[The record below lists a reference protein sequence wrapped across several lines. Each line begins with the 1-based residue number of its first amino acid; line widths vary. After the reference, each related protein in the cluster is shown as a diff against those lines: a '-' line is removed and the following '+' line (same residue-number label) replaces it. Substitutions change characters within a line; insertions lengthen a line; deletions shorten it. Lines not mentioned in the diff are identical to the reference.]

1 MIPEDIMSDWIDRL
15 TIRTFN
21 EELKTAFPYIFKLVS
36 ETDIPVKELSA
47 DDLLGEGPNNS
58 AEYIPKDY
66 QTKEPL
72 KKGPDGKWRNS
83 KGEERDGLHGGPV
96 SSTGA
101 AQFRSLNLGN
111 LSKPTRETIEDQFE
125 SFMDS
130 LVNEDADPQLGD
142 NALFSP
148 NKDTQR
154 AAIDKFN
161 EIMKTELKGGPEGIN
176 IVDSLKGLI
185 DDPEFLDNMKDIDP
199 DLDARGAIQQELNA
213 MAEINP
219 EIARILPDLNFAG
232 DGSEIGGEELPPAA
246 PPVAPEMPPAAPAPE
261 AVPPAMP
268 PEAGAVPPE
277 AVPPAAPVAESTD
290 DLPWHT
296 DDEDKQSHFKKPHNP
311 NRTGR
316 DSAKALSHA
325 GLLKAIQ
332 MAKKAGAGLDTKLD
346 FGHKQMT
353 LHDCIRECGLTPMEC
368 GFDDDSENSGN
379 PVEQMLKSIAG
390 FWNKEERNFTIGGTR
405 AKVKII
411 KDFKNGEFKGATP
424 EDVKQVLAL
433 VDKMDPSSEHNQE
446 LGHIKHLSGIHG
458 MHPQAVEIEIGGSG
472 QINPHDMMKSIMGS
486 MNESDELTTMLKI
499 AGLK

>member
-1 MIPEDIMSDWIDRL
+1 MTGSMGGLWGAI
-15 TIRTFN
+15 N
-21 EELKTAFPYIFKLVS
+21 AAQQELKK
-36 ETDIPVKELSA
+36 
-47 DDLLGEGPNNS
+47 
-58 AEYIPKDY
+58 
-66 QTKEPL
+66 
-72 KKGPDGKWRNS
+72 
-83 KGEERDGLHGGPV
+83 
-96 SSTGA
+96 
-101 AQFRSLNLGN
+101 
-111 LSKPTRETIEDQFE
+111 SKPTFESPEDQFE

-130 LVNEDADPQLGD
+130 LVNEDEDPQLGD
-142 NALFSP
+142 SALFSP

-199 DLDARGAIQQELNA
+199 DLDARGAIQQELNS
-213 MAEINP
+213 MAEKNP
-219 EIARILPDLNFAG
+219 EIARILPDLDFSG
-232 DGSEIGGEELPPAA
+232 DGSEIGGEELPPAPPAA
-246 PPVAPEMPPAAPAPE
+246 PPEIPPAAPAPE

-268 PEAGAVPPE
+268 PEAGAMPPEAGAMPPE
-277 AVPPAAPVAESTD
+277 AVPPAPMAENTNDAPWDTD
-290 DLPWHT
+290 PE
-296 DDEDKQSHFKKPHNP
+296 DEKSHFKKPHNP

-332 MAKKAGAGLDTKLD
+332 MAKKAGASLDTKLD
-346 FGHKQMT
+346 FGHKEMT
-353 LHDCIRECGLTPMEC
+353 LHDCIRECGLTAMEC
-368 GFDDDSENSGN
+368 GFDDDGESHGN

-424 EDVKQVLAL
+424 DDVKQVLAL
-433 VDKMDPSSEHNQE
+433 VDKMDPSSEPNQE

-458 MHPQAVEIEIGGSG
+458 MHPQAVAIKIGETAV
-472 QINPHDMMKSIMGS
+472 KK
-486 MNESDELTTMLKI
+486 SDELTSILKI

>member
-1 MIPEDIMSDWIDRL
+1 MTVDQVAKQMG
-15 TIRTFN
+15 
-21 EELKTAFPYIFKLVS
+21 VQ
-36 ETDIPVKELSA
+36 
-47 DDLLGEGPNNS
+47 GPNNGMTGPMGGDWGPINY
-58 AEYIPKDY
+58 AQEL
-66 QTKEPL
+66 L
-72 KKGPDGKWRNS
+72 KKPKPAF
-83 KGEERDGLHGGPV
+83 E
-96 SSTGA
+96 
-101 AQFRSLNLGN
+101 SL
-111 LSKPTRETIEDQFE
+111 EDQFE

-130 LVNEDADPQLGD
+130 IVNEDEDPQLGD

-199 DLDARGAIQQELNA
+199 DLDARGAIQQELNS
-213 MAEINP
+213 MAETNP
-219 EIARILPDLNFAG
+219 EIARILPDLDFAG

-246 PPVAPEMPPAAPAPE
+246 PPAAPEMPPAAPAPE
-261 AVPPAMP
+261 AVPPAAP
-268 PEAGAVPPE
+268 AAGAVPPE
-277 AVPPAAPVAESTD
+277 AVPPEAVPPAPIAENQD

-296 DDEDKQSHFKKPHNP
+296 DPDDEKSHFKKPHNP

-346 FGHKQMT
+346 FGHKEMT

-368 GFDDDSENSGN
+368 GFDDDSEPRGN

-424 EDVKQVLAL
+424 DDVKQVLAL

-458 MHPQAVEIEIGGSG
+458 MHPQPNEIAMVETAVR
-472 QINPHDMMKSIMGS
+472 K
-486 MNESDELTTMLKI
+486 SDELTSILKI